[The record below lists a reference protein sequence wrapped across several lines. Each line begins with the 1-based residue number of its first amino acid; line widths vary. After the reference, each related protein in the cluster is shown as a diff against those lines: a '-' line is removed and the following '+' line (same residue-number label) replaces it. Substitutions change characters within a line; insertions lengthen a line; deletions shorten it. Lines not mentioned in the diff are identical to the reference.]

1 MSIDCGFAAAILF
14 GESIIIPTRYQ
25 IMYQCI
31 TCQNELNNTS
41 VDSFICSN
49 CRNNYPILEGIALFI
64 PEATTSLQGYI
75 TEMEEA
81 KAGLTEMVG
90 TLNNLQKQFGAS
102 EFSSRIKNT
111 LKAVQT
117 NLNVLQEPYLPIIEF
132 LQKQPTNDNFLAW
145 SIVKTGTT
153 FLDMLPYF
161 YQDWSGTSD
170 FEKVKNRVC
179 KTITENTVNRESV
192 AVLGAGACGLLHSV
206 ADFFEI
212 SYGVDLSLPTLLAA
226 KSFIRGKPLTFN
238 LSDAD
243 WEKITLTPPKQSTK
257 NIHYL
262 ATNVNNMPFKNG
274 SLTLVI
280 TQYMLDIVSN
290 PIGLAQEIRRVLKP
304 EGLWIN
310 FSKPFRVAGDPSI
323 LGMRKMDELP
333 PLFNSLGFEVIN
345 LENER
350 FNYLNLEK
358 VSNEVDTVNQ
368 LVNFFTL
375 RKRKSYER
383 NDILKE
389 VNRFFDPNCNNVWN
403 ETPRIVVDR
412 KLIFSQQKSF
422 DGTSSVN
429 ESLSISVMGHTFSI
443 PPDFAF
449 LLETIFSAIDG
460 ERNLRAIYLIQKDV
474 IGLDENS
481 FLLLIYILNV
491 LHYLIELD

>member
-1 MSIDCGFAAAILF
+1 
-14 GESIIIPTRYQ
+14 
-25 IMYQCI
+25 MYICI
-31 TCQNELNNTS
+31 TCQGELKSRS

-49 CRNNYPILEGIALFI
+49 CGNSYPILNGVVLFI
-64 PEATTSLQGYI
+64 PKSTTSLQGYVK
-75 TEMEEA
+75 EMEEA
-81 KAGLTEMVG
+81 KAELTG
-90 TLNNLQKQFGAS
+90 IADNLGNLQKQFETS
-102 EFSSRIKNT
+102 EFSSRIIKT
-111 LKAVQT
+111 QKAVQT
-117 NLNVLQEPYLPIIEF
+117 NLNILQEPYLPIIKF
-132 LQKQPTNDNFLAW
+132 VQNQPEHDDLLAW
-145 SIVKTGTT
+145 SMVKTGTT

-170 FEKVKNRVC
+170 FEKVKSR
-179 KTITENTVNRESV
+179 IYRSIMENATDRESV
-192 AVLGAGACGLLHSV
+192 AVLGAGACGLLYSV

-212 SYGVDLSLPTLLAA
+212 SYGIDLSLPTLLAA
-226 KSFIRGKPLTFN
+226 KSFIGGKPLKFN

-243 WEKITLTPPKQSTK
+243 WQKITLTPPKQSTK

-323 LGMRKMDELP
+323 LGMRKLDELP
-333 PLFNSLGFEVIN
+333 ALFNSLGFEVIN

-350 FNYLNLEK
+350 FNYLNLEN
-358 VSNEVDTVNQ
+358 VSREVDTVNQ
-368 LVNFFTL
+368 LVHFFTL
-375 RKRKSYER
+375 RKSKSFEQ
-383 NDILKE
+383 NKTTKQ
-389 VNRFFDPNCNNVWN
+389 VSRFFDPSCSSVWN
-403 ETPRIVVDR
+403 ERPRIVADR
-412 KLIFSQQKSF
+412 NLIFSQQKSF
-422 DGTSSVN
+422 DGASSVN

-449 LLETIFSAIDG
+449 LLDTIFRAIDG
-460 ERNLRAIYLIQKDV
+460 ERNLREIYLIQKNA
-474 IGLDENS
+474 IGLDEKS
-481 FLLLIYILNV
+481 FLLLIYILNI